1 MGPTIRSGEG
11 EKLFS
16 PSLVNYLPSLE
27 MADSVTFS
35 TEHLPDMPWLFWQ
48 VVKINDN
55 AIGHIARN
63 NHTDKNYYLCSYCK
77 DDKNRTCQEFSGYYE
92 SIIDAQNKAREYA
105 ASL

>member
-1 MGPTIRSGEG
+1 MKPGEG
-11 EKLFS
+11 ERLFS
-16 PSLVNYLPSLE
+16 PAWPIIYYHQK
-27 MADSVTFS
+27 MTDSVTFS
-35 TEHLPDMPWLFWQ
+35 TEHLPEMPWLFWQ
-48 VVKINDN
+48 IVKINDN